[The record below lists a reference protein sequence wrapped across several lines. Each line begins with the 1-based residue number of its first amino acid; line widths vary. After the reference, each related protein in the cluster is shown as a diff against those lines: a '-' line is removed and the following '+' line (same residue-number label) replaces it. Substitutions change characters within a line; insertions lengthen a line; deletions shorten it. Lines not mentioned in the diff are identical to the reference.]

1 MDACT
6 SKGPVTPRAGCAVEL
21 AALWYALLRHLA
33 LLEPATPAW
42 RAKAERAGKSFL
54 ERFWLADER
63 RLADVWTRAGVDR
76 SLRPNMVLAA
86 SFEWSPLSREQRAA
100 VVDRAR
106 AELVTPAGLRTLSP
120 RDPAYVGRYAGG
132 PEERDA
138 AYHQGTVW
146 PWLAGAYVEA
156 SLRAYGGE
164 RLEELRSWLAGF
176 EPRLSLAGLPHLSEV
191 ADGDAP
197 HKPGGTIA
205 QAWNTGELLRAAAML
220 ESGRP

>member
-1 MDACT
+1 M
-6 SKGPVTPRAGCAVEL
+6 L
-21 AALWYALLRHLA
+21 
-33 LLEPATPAW
+33 
-42 RAKAERAGKSFL
+42 
-54 ERFWLADER
+54 
-63 RLADVWTRAGVDR
+63 
-76 SLRPNMVLAA
+76 LAA
-86 SFEWSPLSREQRAA
+86 SLEWSPLSREQRAA
-100 VVDRAR
+100 VVERAR

-120 RDPAYVGRYAGG
+120 RDPAYVGSYSGG
-132 PEERDA
+132 GEKRDA

-156 SLRAYGGE
+156 SLRAFGKE
-164 RLEELRSWLAGF
+164 RLAELRAWVEGF
-176 EPRLSLAGLPHLSEV
+176 EARLALAGLDHLAEV